1 MKDFTEIT
9 KDENEMLDVY
19 EAICTCK
26 YEYDIEMES
35 VMLVAYKLLLTGI
48 KPKGLKFMLRV
59 VGNINEMKLSKGID
73 IKAASLAISNFTKKA
88 IKEAN
93 KKKEAIMEDKI
104 LTEFKFEDFT
114 EYKRHQNEN
123 GMNTEFTEY
132 QIGYKLIKVI
142 DGIKDVFEEGLFPAL
157 LSIVNKD
164 NNEKC
169 ERLANPHELGVAT
182 EPVENMS
189 VIDKVTVNG
198 KEFFAKCKQEAN
210 EKKKLTFDCPDYA
223 GIVNQDRQKIVDK
236 ANARIWKEECLKK
249 ANKKE
254 RSIMK
259 EFESYTEIEKRE
271 FAIAIMNNLCKDSG
285 NEASEE
291 LIANWINKIFN
302 KKAFSESS
310 NENTVD
316 DKYKLKLETDLVV
329 TMDGINEVSINGK
342 DFWTKRKQGSIH
354 ERLNMMDKKI
364 EILRNEKQ
372 NTVLQV
378 PGLDLPLSSKH
389 SGDEEY
395 NYYSDL
401 CDLMAVLG
409 IEAKC
414 KTNNDN
420 IPAKVLA
427 TLTPEEIQQINDSRK
442 AQIIVDPEML
452 ARARSYR
459 DAINSDIE
467 EKTTIDTSLTSMDG
481 IYKAV
486 CDACGESFYMKKDQ
500 YEYCP
505 YCSRKIKK

>member
-1 MKDFTEIT
+1 MNRKDFTEIT

-35 VMLVAYKLLLTGI
+35 VILVAYKLLLTGI
-48 KPKGLKFMLRV
+48 KPKGLKSMLRV

-73 IKAASLAISNFTKKA
+73 IKAAFLAISNFIEKA
-88 IKEAN
+88 AKEAN
-93 KKKEAIMEDKI
+93 EQKKPTFDCPDYAGIVNQDRQKIVDKANARIWKEESLKKANKNKEGIMKDKI
-104 LTEFKFEDFT
+104 LTELKFEDFT

-169 ERLANPHELGVAT
+169 ERLANPHELGIAT
-182 EPVENMS
+182 DPVENMDG
-189 VIDKVTVNG
+189 IDKVTVNG
-198 KEFFAKCKQEAN
+198 KEF
-210 EKKKLTFDCPDYA
+210 
-223 GIVNQDRQKIVDK
+223 
-236 ANARIWKEECLKK
+236 
-249 ANKKE
+249 
-254 RSIMK
+254 
-259 EFESYTEIEKRE
+259 
-271 FAIAIMNNLCKDSG
+271 
-285 NEASEE
+285 
-291 LIANWINKIFN
+291 IF
-302 KKAFSESS
+302 
-310 NENTVD
+310 T
-316 DKYKLKLETDLVV
+316 
-329 TMDGINEVSINGK
+329 
-342 DFWTKRKQGSIH
+342 RKQGSIH

-372 NTVLQV
+372 NAVLQV

-409 IEAKC
+409 IEAKR

-486 CDACGESFYMKKDQ
+486 CDACGSSFYMKKDQ